1 MPYEWLPPSTT
12 GGAQAEL
19 HLWPYRSLPK
29 KGFVTFFGVTFGM
42 VSLPLLAVVGSPIL
56 WGLLPFVAVVL
67 GGAWW
72 ALQRNYRDG
81 SILEEL
87 RFWDD
92 KLTLT
97 RHNPRAPRQDWE
109 ANPHWV
115 RVHDYG
121 QEGRIEHYLT
131 LKGGP
136 REVEIG
142 AFLSVDERRALL
154 EEITAKL
161 NEIRR
166 PVPQDR

>member
-1 MPYEWLPPSTT
+1 MPYEWIPPAPD
-12 GGAQAEL
+12 GPRAEL
-19 HLWPYRSLPK
+19 HLWAYRSLPK

-56 WGLLPFVAVVL
+56 WGVLPFVAAVL

-72 ALQRNYRDG
+72 ALQRSYKDG

-97 RHNPRAPRQDWE
+97 RHNPRGPRQDWE

-121 QEGRIEHYLT
+121 EEGRIEHYLT

-142 AFLSVDERRALL
+142 SFLSVEERVDLRQQISAQLAALRQ
-154 EEITAKL
+154 A
-161 NEIRR
+161 N
-166 PVPQDR
+166 P